1 MFLTAYL
8 VNNSTSTPS
17 RCTFPGCRCT
27 PPVNA
32 RLSQIDCNLSQCKAR
47 VHLSSLLLSQLY
59 LLYSLPTPHSASPSP
74 SPSPSPSCIYGSQ
87 FTVSCNYLIRLV
99 LYLLLPRNFLVSH
112 HASPL
117 HSAAAHLPLSTC
129 HLAPWWLNRTT
140 ANALNEA
147 WHAPTATTTA
157 THQ

>member
-1 MFLTAYL
+1 MFLTACL
-8 VNNSTSTPS
+8 VNNSTSSPF
-17 RCTFPGCRCT
+17 RYPCHGCRCT

-59 LLYSLPTPHSASPSP
+59 LLYSLSHSSLCLSLFFSPFPSP
-74 SPSPSPSCIYGSQ
+74 SFIYGSQ

-112 HASPL
+112 HAPPPFSCRPL
-117 HSAAAHLPLSTC
+117 ATC

-147 WHAPTATTTA
+147 WHAPTAATTTA